1 MVSVRIVPKNSHMGF
16 ATMSNTR
23 PRLARQAESHIRSR
37 KIKTKGKEYEQTY
50 LFIPKL
56 VATDTA
62 FPFSTNERVA
72 VIIDTKKKRLI
83 VEKAR

>member
-1 MVSVRIVPKNSHMGF
+1 MVGAYGVAHHVVNIVRLNTHRHKLRFEELAKRVDSEIVTPVRVPF
-16 ATMSNTR
+16 
-23 PRLARQAESHIRSR
+23 ED
-37 KIKTKGKEYEQTY
+37 